1 MVRAGD
7 RLPSVCDLA
16 CSNVPK
22 NVKIVRILNILL
34 GAGGWGGGGGG
45 FVLIQKTKYNHS
57 LHQNR

>member
-22 NVKIVRILNILL
+22 NVKTVRILNILL
-34 GAGGWGGGGGG
+34 GGGGG